1 MIARFADRVIY
12 ELRRQ
17 LTFAQGCWFDLTR
30 AVRTSGFASS
40 DSLTLMGTEKSGFA
54 YLPTRPA
61 RAREALRDLP
71 IKDHLDYVFVD
82 LGSGK
87 GRMLFLAAEFPFY
100 SIEGVEFAEELH
112 AKALEN
118 IARCRRVRWKCD
130 RIRSINIDAVDYDFP
145 LRNLVIYL
153 FNPFGGAVLRKVL
166 DNLSATLKEHPR
178 HLILVLTTPDSAA
191 VIEGLSW
198 LSCYRRTPHY
208 HIYQSHDDVAA
219 ERSEDNRL

>member
-1 MIARFADRVIY
+1 MIARLAGWGIY

-17 LTFAQGCWFDLTR
+17 LTFAQGLWFDLTR

-40 DSLTLMGTEKSGFA
+40 DSLTLTGTQKSGFD

-61 RAREALRDLP
+61 RARETLRDLP
-71 IKDHLDYVFVD
+71 LKNHSEYVFVD

-87 GRMLFLAAEFPFY
+87 GRMLFLAAELPFH
-100 SIEGVEFAEELH
+100 SIEGVEFALELH
-112 AKALEN
+112 EKALEN
-118 IARCRRVRWKCD
+118 IARCRRVRRKCD
-130 RIRSINIDAVDYDFP
+130 RIRSINIDAVDYNFP

-153 FNPFGGAVLRKVL
+153 FNPFAAEILKKVL

-178 HLILVLTTPDSAA
+178 HLILVLTTPDSAD
-191 VIEGLSW
+191 VIDALPW

-208 HIYQSHDDVAA
+208 HIYQSHHVAA
-219 ERSEDNRL
+219 EEIRQ